1 MPFLGPKALK
11 SYLNSNTVITDGNGN
26 NIYKEGRVEE
36 AAYALSLGSEAYRTD
51 NKDRKIEILDNK
63 SRTVEINPGQFT
75 LLMTD
80 EYLRMPKDKL
90 AFISIKAKQKL
101 KGLIN
106 VSGFHVDPGFEGKL
120 VFSVYNAGPSTITLE
135 TKKPYFLIWFAD
147 LNEEASVEDAYNDKK
162 NHHQGQKTIP
172 MEYVD
177 ALKRGDIA
185 SPNTLLELIKAQNL
199 LIDGEVK
206 KMNSNLETRIRETER
221 KYLNLDYF
229 YKLLIGI
236 LIAIFIRYLFIEV
249 GITYYTNILASKD
262 TTINQIN
269 RKIEVLQNNS
279 LTLDKVN
286 SIITDKVDSIIT
298 KKLEKHNA
306 KK

>member
-11 SYLNSNTVITDGNGN
+11 KYLSTESVITDGSGN
-26 NIYKEGRVEE
+26 NSFKEERVEE

-51 NKDRKIEILDNK
+51 NKDRKIELLDEK

-80 EYLRMPKDKL
+80 EYLCIPKDKL

-106 VSGFHVDPGFEGKL
+106 VSGFHVDPGFQGKL
-120 VFSVYNAGPSTITLE
+120 LFSVYNAGPSTITLE
-135 TKKPYFLIWFAD
+135 TKKPYFLIWFAY
-147 LNEEASVEDAYNDKK
+147 LNEEASDEDAYNATK

-172 MEYVD
+172 LEYVD

-185 SPNTLLELIKAQNL
+185 SPSTLLELIKGQST
-199 LIDGEVK
+199 LIDSK
-206 KMNSNLETRIRETER
+206 IKETER
-221 KYLNLDYF
+221 KYFNLDYF
-229 YKLLIGI
+229 YKLIIGL
-236 LIAIFIRYLFIEV
+236 LIAIFIRGLFIGF
-249 GITYYTNILASKD
+249 GITDHTGKIASQD
-262 TTINQIN
+262 STINQIN
-269 RKIEVLQNNS
+269 RKIEVLEKKS
-279 LTLDKVN
+279 LTLN
-286 SIITDKVDSIIT
+286 QVDSIVKQVIQ
-298 KKLEKHNA
+298 KHNA